1 MKTRKFLTASTAAL
15 ALSVSS
21 VAQAQN
27 AAANL
32 PNGQV
37 NQIVDALTDLC
48 ATGEAL
54 PEALDCAL
62 VAEAQADPSKQ
73 PQLMDMA
80 ADLAADGVDLP
91 ASGKLMQ
98 LAQADTQA
106 TVAADANAEAAA
118 PTEDDLAAALKAQ
131 AQAAAD
137 DLQAQADSAQAE
149 AEETVAEAEAAA
161 QAEAEQAAQA
171 AAEAQQAAEADAEQ
185 AAQAQAEAEQAAQ
198 AEQEQAAQAE
208 AEQADAEAAAQAD
221 AEAQAQ
227 ADAEAQ
233 AQADAA
239 AQADAEAAQQAD
251 TTTDPL
257 PQVEAAENADA
268 AAGADVASEGNAASE
283 PDVASGTQEGEAT
296 AQTEAPVLD
305 EDEVAAPLTDN
316 PEAPVADTG
325 ISSSDLAQALEQAG
339 LNESAETVAE
349 AEAAAEAQAQTN
361 AEGELDAEA
370 QAQADANAQ
379 AQADA
384 VSQADQS
391 TAAAAAGEGASG
403 NEPEV
408 VEETVTADEVR
419 SSTEDFANSV
429 TAAPT
434 DISAQELEDAKDRA
448 RDNGRDAERARTV
461 AGAALLGLGAV
472 ALNEILK
479 GDEKVVSNS
488 GDRVVIEDNGNFRV
502 LRNDDVL
509 LRRPGADVT
518 TYRYDDGST
527 RNVVTYE
534 DGTVVETI
542 KAADGRVL
550 RRSRTLANGNEV
562 VLFDDTQ
569 ATQEVVIND
578 LPQVNATRPR
588 ERVVYRDTN
597 DTDALA
603 RALSAQEV
611 QGVNRTFSL
620 NQVRNIEKVRQL
632 VPEVTVDTI
641 NFETNSAAIRAV
653 EAEELSA
660 LGNAM
665 RDAID
670 RNPGEV
676 FLIEGHTDAVG
687 NYAYNL
693 ALSDRRAESVALALT
708 EYFQVP
714 PENMILQGYGESD
727 LVVPTTQAERA
738 NRRAAVR
745 RITPLLQAQN

>member
-1 MKTRKFLTASTAAL
+1 
-15 ALSVSS
+15 
-21 VAQAQN
+21 
-27 AAANL
+27 
-32 PNGQV
+32 
-37 NQIVDALTDLC
+37 
-48 ATGEAL
+48 
-54 PEALDCAL
+54 
-62 VAEAQADPSKQ
+62 
-73 PQLMDMA
+73 MDMA

-149 AEETVAEAEAAA
+149 AEATVAEAEAAA

-208 AEQADAEAAAQAD
+208 AEQADAEAAAQAQAD

-227 ADAEAQ
+227 AEADAQ

-257 PQVEAAENADA
+257 PQVEAEENADA
-268 AAGADVASEGNAASE
+268 AAGANVASEGNAASE
-283 PDVASGTQEGEAT
+283 PDVASGTQDGEAT
-296 AQTEAPVLD
+296 AQTEVPALD

-339 LNESAETVAE
+339 LDESAETVAE

-361 AEGELDAEA
+361 AEGEMDAEA

-408 VEETVTADEVR
+408 VEETVTADDVR

-434 DISAQELEDAKDRA
+434 DTSAQELEDAKDRA

-597 DTDALA
+597 DNDALA
-603 RALSAQEV
+603 RALSAQEI

-745 RITPLLQAQN
+745 RITSLLQAQN